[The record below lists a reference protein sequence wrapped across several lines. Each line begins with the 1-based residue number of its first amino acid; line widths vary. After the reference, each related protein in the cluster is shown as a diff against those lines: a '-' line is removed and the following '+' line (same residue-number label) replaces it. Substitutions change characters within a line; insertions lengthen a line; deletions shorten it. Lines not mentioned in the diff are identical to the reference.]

1 MQQREKKAEDERPSG
16 SVTRLSC
23 FHSFCDCLQQPR
35 SRDRMRPFR
44 VTWGKKGPLQSELP
58 VLPFPP
64 QPCRRGESPVLQAA
78 YSRRE
83 TGWGD
88 LVVGGQ
94 QGCKIPPAGLKAR
107 LSSPVGDA
115 DLDAERGPEPPGG
128 RALQL
133 CGAHTGTQ
141 GGGFTAFSYSFL

>member
-1 MQQREKKAEDERPSG
+1 MEKPQ
-16 SVTRLSC
+16 SC
-23 FHSFCDCLQQPR
+23 RQPTAVVR
-35 SRDRMRPFR
+35 QD
-44 VTWGKKGPLQSELP
+44 GG
-58 VLPFPP
+58 
-64 QPCRRGESPVLQAA
+64 
-78 YSRRE
+78 
-83 TGWGD
+83 GWGD
-88 LVVGGQ
+88 LVMGGQ